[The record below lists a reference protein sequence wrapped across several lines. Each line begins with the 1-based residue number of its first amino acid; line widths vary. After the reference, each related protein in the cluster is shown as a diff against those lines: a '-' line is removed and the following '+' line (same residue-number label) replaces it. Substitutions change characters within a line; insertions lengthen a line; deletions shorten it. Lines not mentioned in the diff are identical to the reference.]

1 MSSKSEDGTVDQSYV
16 EIVVEALQGLLA
28 RDEPD
33 PEMGMLS
40 HHDFVDLFN
49 YLHRAGLANDRLAHL
64 EWAYL
69 PVFGYDARPVALGRL
84 MADEPDFF
92 ADAVA
97 LVYRPTKEGD
107 DEEEG
112 EDQEGDAE
120 TTEPEAAAQHD
131 DEQQRQARASN
142 AYRLLSEWRT
152 VPGVNEQGEL
162 DGAALTS
169 WVHRA
174 RERLLEIGR
183 RDAGDSQIGKMLAW
197 TPPGADG
204 EWPSEPVRDLVESL
218 QSERVERGIETE
230 LYNSRGVST
239 RSPFAGGGQERKL
252 AEGYRDQAAQ
262 FQDRWPRSAAV
273 LRKLA
278 HSLESDARRWD
289 DDAERTHRGF
299 R

>member
-1 MSSKSEDGTVDQSYV
+1 
-16 EIVVEALQGLLA
+16 
-28 RDEPD
+28 
-33 PEMGMLS
+33 
-40 HHDFVDLFN
+40 
-49 YLHRAGLANDRLAHL
+49 
-64 EWAYL
+64 
-69 PVFGYDARPVALGRL
+69 

-97 LVYRPTKEGD
+97 LVYRPTKEGE
-107 DEEEG
+107 DEEEE
-112 EDQEGDAE
+112 EDQEGDEE
-120 TTEPEAAAQHD
+120 TTEPQAPAEHD

-169 WVHRA
+169 WVHHA

-183 RDAGDSQIGKMLAW
+183 RDAGDTQIGKMLAW
-197 TPPGADG
+197 TPPGVDG
-204 EWPSEPVRDLVESL
+204 AWPSEPVRDLVQTL
-218 QSERVERGIETE
+218 QSERVERGIESE

-252 AEGYRDQAAQ
+252 AGGYRDQAAQ

-278 HSLESDARRWD
+278 DSLESDARRWD
-289 DDAERTHRGF
+289 DDAERTRRGF